1 MSVRVKYEREKRTER
16 EREREFVWFLLFR
29 VLGFISLLFELCW
42 FSG

>member
-1 MSVRVKYEREKRTER
+1 MKRKKEQKERER